1 MKKVDTIEC
10 AKENKSHLRVEIF
23 TRYRDLK
30 LENWNISSP
39 VKLKSIRKQLK
50 LQAGSLQCLK
60 HWKILWKIHFWW
72 LSLVGRQSVRNAH
85 PLPFSNTILS
95 SERIRV
101 PFLPPFHTN
110 GRENLKSS
118 DITLNSFS
126 SLLQISPWFFG
137 TPWLRFPF
145 ERSYPGKSFEWCW
158 KCWKKASILKS
169 LAWKYVFAIQAER
182 LSFWYSCIAPEIIW
196 PFVDGWP
203 AWNTNCPPLKNIY
216 ICTWCKA
223 KKSTKN
229 CAEICFK

>member
-137 TPWLRFPF
+137 TPWQCAFLLKKLPRQIFWMMLEMLKKGEYF
-145 ERSYPGKSFEWCW
+145 KKFGMKICFRNPG
-158 KCWKKASILKS
+158 
-169 LAWKYVFAIQAER
+169 R
-182 LSFWYSCIAPEIIW
+182 EIIIL
-196 PFVDGWP
+196 V
-203 AWNTNCPPLKNIY
+203 
-216 ICTWCKA
+216 
-223 KKSTKN
+223 
-229 CAEICFK
+229 